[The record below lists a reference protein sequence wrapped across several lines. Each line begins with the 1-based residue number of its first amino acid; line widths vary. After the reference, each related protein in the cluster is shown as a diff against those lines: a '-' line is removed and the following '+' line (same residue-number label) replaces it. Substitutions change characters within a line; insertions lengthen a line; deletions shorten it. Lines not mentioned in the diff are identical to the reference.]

1 MAKVENKGSNILMG
15 KYELGKLLGQGAF
28 AKVYLARN
36 FKTGQT
42 VAIKVMEKEK
52 IQKVGMNDQIKR
64 EIYIMKQ
71 VRHPNVV
78 QLHEVMASKEKI
90 YFVMEYVRGGTLCN
104 KIIAKGKLREDIS
117 RKYFQQL
124 IHAVD
129 FCHCRGV
136 YHRDLKPENILL
148 DECGNLKV
156 SDFGLSAVSEQL
168 KADGLLHTTCGS
180 PAYIAPE
187 VIKSKGYEGV
197 KADIWSCG
205 VVLFVLMAGY
215 LPFCDDNFLHMYR
228 KISKGEFHCPE
239 WFSSGVCK
247 LLKKL
252 LDPNPKTRIS
262 IPQIMEVSWF
272 KKGIRHAKLEKEDD
286 DFSSLADV
294 NSVFNASNI
303 HPSSTEKGPEALED
317 KPSLFNAFDIIS
329 LSRGFDLSGLFE
341 EKEKFKDE
349 IRFTSMQPASLIIS
363 KLEEIAKNV
372 KFNVKKIDCKVKLQG
387 PKEGRKEHLYISVEI
402 FEVTSS
408 LFVVEMKKIGG
419 ETSSYE
425 KFFQQDLKP
434 GLKDI
439 VWAWQGDTQ

>member
-1 MAKVENKGSNILMG
+1 GLIMAKVENKGSNILMG

-187 VIKSKGYEGV
+187 E
-197 KADIWSCG
+197 DIQG
-205 VVLFVLMAGY
+205 RV
-215 LPFCDDNFLHMYR
+215 
-228 KISKGEFHCPE
+228 
-239 WFSSGVCK
+239 
-247 LLKKL
+247 
-252 LDPNPKTRIS
+252 
-262 IPQIMEVSWF
+262 
-272 KKGIRHAKLEKEDD
+272 
-286 DFSSLADV
+286 
-294 NSVFNASNI
+294 
-303 HPSSTEKGPEALED
+303 
-317 KPSLFNAFDIIS
+317 S
-329 LSRGFDLSGLFE
+329 LSRVVFFWG
-341 EKEKFKDE
+341 
-349 IRFTSMQPASLIIS
+349 MQA
-363 KLEEIAKNV
+363 A
-372 KFNVKKIDCKVKLQG
+372 
-387 PKEGRKEHLYISVEI
+387 
-402 FEVTSS
+402 
-408 LFVVEMKKIGG
+408 
-419 ETSSYE
+419 
-425 KFFQQDLKP
+425 
-434 GLKDI
+434 
-439 VWAWQGDTQ
+439 